1 MPQITKLCL
10 KDSAI
15 HMKQSCLYLKSQSSI
30 ALKKEQIKNVQGSKK
45 LGEFIIS
52 RFLKLKQQPKATL

>member
-15 HMKQSCLYLKSQSSI
+15 HMKQSCLGLQSLSYI
-30 ALKKEQIKNVQGSKK
+30 AFKKQRIKNVHASKK
-45 LGEFIIS
+45 LGEFTVS
-52 RFLKLKQQPKATL
+52 R